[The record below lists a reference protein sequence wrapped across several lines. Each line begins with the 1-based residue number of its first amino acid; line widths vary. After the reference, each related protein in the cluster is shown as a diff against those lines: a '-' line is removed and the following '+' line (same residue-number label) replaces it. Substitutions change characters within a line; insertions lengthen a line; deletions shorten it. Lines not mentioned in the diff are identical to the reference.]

1 MLRSIGRQW
10 SQSLRRK
17 REATV
22 GRICRRGFK
31 PGTKEGESDEI
42 LKIIGINADDKRTKL
57 PPNFL
62 NKKIDF

>member
-1 MLRSIGRQW
+1 VESVLKKKKEGYGGKDLQ
-10 SQSLRRK
+10 K
-17 REATV
+17 
-22 GRICRRGFK
+22 RGFK

-57 PPNFL
+57 PRNFL

>member
-1 MLRSIGRQW
+1 VESVLEKKKEGYGGKDLQ
-10 SQSLRRK
+10 K
-17 REATV
+17 
-22 GRICRRGFK
+22 RGFK

-57 PPNFL
+57 PRNFL